1 MNQPTR
7 IRFRLPRRIP
17 GPGPRRVPDRL
28 PRRIPALQ
36 QALLLTAAAAGLSI
50 PLSLFLH
57 LVAPGLESMAQRFT
71 AVLVMAALALA
82 VAAGTDPG
90 LFAWKVRSPRLL
102 ILPAFLAVLPLFG
115 GIKGLETPVLAM
127 IIVGEIAT
135 GVFEELWFRG
145 LTLRALQA
153 WRPLPAALLASALFG
168 LTHLA
173 NILYGADPAITAAQ
187 VVGAFTF
194 GVGYAALRMRTGA
207 LWTLVIL
214 HALTDIAL
222 AVGDVPGGLRW
233 GIMIGSDTVL
243 LVLGIY
249 LLRRTQTATVG
260 DLLAAGAQDEPAQAA
275 RTGLR

>member
-7 IRFRLPRRIP
+7 IPFRLPRRIP
-17 GPGPRRVPDRL
+17 GPGPRRVLDRL

-57 LVAPGLESMAQRFT
+57 LVAPGLDSMAQRFT

-115 GIKGLETPVLAM
+115 GIKGLETPILAM

-249 LLRRTQTATVG
+249 LLRRTQAATVG
-260 DLLAAGAQDEPAQAA
+260 DLLAAGAQDEPEQAA
-275 RTGLR
+275 RTRLR